1 LTRSRS
7 AWTLA
12 AIAFVGRRRGFTWT
26 LTSPLHQSKK
36 PSKSRPTPSCYPF
49 WQPCVKI
56 DNLIVNV
63 VFPDWTLDDDK
74 LTEYYRV

>member
-1 LTRSRS
+1 RSRS

-12 AIAFVGRRRGFTWT
+12 AIAFVGRKRAFTWT
-26 LTSPLHQSKK
+26 LTTPLNQSNKQ
-36 PSKSRPTPSCYPF
+36 SNNRPTRSYYPF
-49 WQPCVKI
+49 WQPYVKI

-63 VFPDWTLDDDK
+63 VFPDWVLDDDK